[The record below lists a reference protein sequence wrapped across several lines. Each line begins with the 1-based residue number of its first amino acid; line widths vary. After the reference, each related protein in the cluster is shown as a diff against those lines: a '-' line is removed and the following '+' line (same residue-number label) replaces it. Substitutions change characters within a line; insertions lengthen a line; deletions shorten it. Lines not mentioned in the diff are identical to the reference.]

1 MCLQRG
7 AGQLIHIQPVKA
19 VNVFISPLPW
29 TREGS
34 EQHRLCMCLC
44 VYETERERER
54 ELKSRMVN
62 EEAATLLISRVV
74 IFRLKLTVL

>member
-1 MCLQRG
+1 MALGWRG
-7 AGQLIHIQPVKA
+7 DMWHHMLLIGKVC
-19 VNVFISPLPW
+19 V
-29 TREGS
+29 
-34 EQHRLCMCLC
+34 CLC
-44 VYETERERER
+44 VCETESER